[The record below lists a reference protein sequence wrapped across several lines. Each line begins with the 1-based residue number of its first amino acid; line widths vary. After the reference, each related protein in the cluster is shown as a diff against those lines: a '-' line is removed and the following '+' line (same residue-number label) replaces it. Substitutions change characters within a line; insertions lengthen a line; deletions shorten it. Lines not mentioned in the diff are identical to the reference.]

1 MKKNTI
7 NKDYALQVIKE
18 SYNEYRRYG
27 DLDDSTT
34 IREYVEA
41 QGDSDPGFF
50 RWLFNSDDIEDFG
63 TNLTDDLKQAYNDF
77 LALLD

>member
-7 NKDYALQVIKE
+7 NTDYALQVIKE

-27 DLDDSTT
+27 DLDESTT
-34 IREYVEA
+34 LCEYVEA
-41 QGDSDPGFF
+41 QGDTDPRFYG
-50 RWLFNSDDIEDFG
+50 WLFNSDDIEDFG
-63 TNLTDDLKQAYNDF
+63 TNLTNEQKQAYNDF